1 MTNQELIVLTAL
13 AVTFAA
19 TCVWLT
25 VRIVNR
31 RERWAKRTAVAIT
44 VATILYM
51 LSTGPAAWIWVHA
64 VPDSLSP
71 RYRAV
76 METVYSPLGLLFRH
90 SNIIQRMA
98 FAYQDL
104 WVSQDEALAR
114 LKKDHDLQQ

>member
-1 MTNQELIVLTAL
+1 
-13 AVTFAA
+13 
-19 TCVWLT
+19 
-25 VRIVNR
+25 
-31 RERWAKRTAVAIT
+31 
-44 VATILYM
+44 
-51 LSTGPAAWIWVHA
+51 
-64 VPDSLSP
+64 
-71 RYRAV
+71 